1 MIIGKNTKWE
11 ENSDLTYNGSED
23 SSKSELQK
31 WSKPNRQKQQTAEP
45 IWSHQWENGVG
56 MRGSGTSNDWNEASI
71 YRLWEW
77 ETETMQQ
84 ATLSLPVKWWRG
96 EGENKHVKAQQAF
109 HEKTQSECK
118 LHKISCLAIIIHTL
132 NARKP
137 GKDPVSEPTHT
148 NSRLGRGGGGGGTCS
163 KHYNKKATRRVWK
176 KASWKLNHSHNTS

>member
-1 MIIGKNTKWE
+1 
-11 ENSDLTYNGSED
+11 
-23 SSKSELQK
+23 
-31 WSKPNRQKQQTAEP
+31 
-45 IWSHQWENGVG
+45 
-56 MRGSGTSNDWNEASI
+56 
-71 YRLWEW
+71 
-77 ETETMQQ
+77 MQQ

-148 NSRLGRGGGGGGTCS
+148 NSRLGRGGGPAANTTTKRQREEFG
-163 KHYNKKATRRVWK
+163 RRPVE
-176 KASWKLNHSHNTS
+176 N